1 MFNLSPFRLFL
12 YVLLANMLVLGYVLW
27 NNHSANQEI
36 DLVQRRIER
45 LEFDTQTKDIKRAS
59 NNLVRSYYADA
70 DRFYL
75 EKQVQSIELL
85 KDQKRDLE
93 KILQVKSVAEDPRA
107 TRRLNTLRE
116 NKMVFS
122 EGMVQSYPFFNEIP
136 ESLSQPVEVNVE
148 DMREV
153 LAKIEGVKIGPY
165 LPGEKRPQFLITE
178 FRLDRK
184 NLSKDEDSYMLNLK
198 LLKREYL

>member
-1 MFNLSPFRLFL
+1 MHHLSPLRLFL
-12 YVLLANMLVLGYVLW
+12 YVLLANALIFGYVLW
-27 NNHSANQEI
+27 HNHSANQEV
-36 DLVQRRIER
+36 DDVERRIGR
-45 LEFDTQTKDIKRAS
+45 LDRETQTKDIKRAA

-75 EKQVQSIELL
+75 EKQVQSVELL
-85 KDQKRDLE
+85 KDQRRDLE
-93 KILQVKSVAEDPRA
+93 KLLQVKSVAEDPRA

-136 ESLSQPVEVNVE
+136 ESLSQPVEVDIE
-148 DMREV
+148 DIREV

-184 NLSKDEDSYMLNLK
+184 NISKDEDSYMLNLK